1 MPWKSNAD
9 LPGGVRNS
17 LPDEAQTV
25 FRNVANRIM
34 QDGGAEVS
42 AIRQAWTAVKNGW
55 EKHGDNW
62 VRKPHAEKLSK
73 GTDTMSDQIAFFLPF
88 EKKEKQADGSIIV
101 QGYASTPTKDLD
113 GEVISLDAV
122 KKALPGYM
130 EWRNIRQMHQPI
142 AVGTAKEAHVDD
154 NGLFLRARI
163 VEPGAVNLVDQG
175 VLQGYSI
182 GGRKLAKKGDVITDL
197 ELIEISLVD
206 RPCNPDC
213 RFNVTKGATV
223 VAPHRIDLVKAIDH
237 VEDPPLIKFGGVEL
251 ARNEVGL
258 LGKLLQKFSVG
269 GAGVKTVEAIRPQ
282 QTLQPLPNETPQR
295 GEGMDVGDEDDE
307 DKTEKRQFSDK
318 QRQRAAAAGHAMP
331 GGGYP
336 IENTDD
342 LSNAVQAFGRAK
354 DKAKTK
360 RHIIRQAKR
369 LGATHMLPADWP
381 GSTKGKESMAKAAD
395 LYTVS
400 NMISVLGQ
408 LEALEEACEGEAGF
422 CIPCGGTTINPGKE
436 FNDQFG
442 TLLTQF
448 ADMVADLLDRII
460 ADMKTEEAGEA
471 AEKLSK
477 AYVLAGRIA
486 KRKID
491 DVNEQIARELAV
503 THQAL
508 AKEHGRIG
516 DTHMTEGLPQVGKQY
531 KQSAKLHAKAA
542 KHFDRAADHFSVGNL
557 DKGHDRMKDGHK
569 AAEEAEKHDKDSFIK
584 SPIAQLDTFIETD
597 PMAKLDG
604 FVKGDIP
611 PPDAP
616 RAGVA
621 VDVFAELTGL
631 TK

>member
-1 MPWKSNAD
+1 
-9 LPGGVRNS
+9 
-17 LPDEAQTV
+17 
-25 FRNVANRIM
+25 
-34 QDGGAEVS
+34 
-42 AIRQAWTAVKNGW
+42 
-55 EKHGDNW
+55 
-62 VRKPHAEKLSK
+62 
-73 GTDTMSDQIAFFLPF
+73 
-88 EKKEKQADGSIIV
+88 
-101 QGYASTPTKDLD
+101 
-113 GEVISLDAV
+113 
-122 KKALPGYM
+122 
-130 EWRNIRQMHQPI
+130 
-142 AVGTAKEAHVDD
+142 
-154 NGLFLRARI
+154 
-163 VEPGAVNLVDQG
+163 
-175 VLQGYSI
+175 
-182 GGRKLAKKGDVITDL
+182 
-197 ELIEISLVD
+197 
-206 RPCNPDC
+206 
-213 RFNVTKGATV
+213 
-223 VAPHRIDLVKAIDH
+223 
-237 VEDPPLIKFGGVEL
+237 
-251 ARNEVGL
+251 
-258 LGKLLQKFSVG
+258 
-269 GAGVKTVEAIRPQ
+269 
-282 QTLQPLPNETPQR
+282 
-295 GEGMDVGDEDDE
+295 
-307 DKTEKRQFSDK
+307 
-318 QRQRAAAAGHAMP
+318 
-331 GGGYP
+331 
-336 IENTDD
+336 
-342 LSNAVQAFGRAK
+342 
-354 DKAKTK
+354 
-360 RHIIRQAKR
+360 
-369 LGATHMLPADWP
+369 
-381 GSTKGKESMAKAAD
+381 MAKAAD
-395 LYTVS
+395 IYTVS
-400 NMISVLGQ
+400 NMIAVLGQ

-508 AKEHGRIG
+508 SKEHEHIG

-584 SPIAQLDTFIETD
+584 SPIVQLDTFIETD
-597 PMAKLDG
+597 PMAKLNG